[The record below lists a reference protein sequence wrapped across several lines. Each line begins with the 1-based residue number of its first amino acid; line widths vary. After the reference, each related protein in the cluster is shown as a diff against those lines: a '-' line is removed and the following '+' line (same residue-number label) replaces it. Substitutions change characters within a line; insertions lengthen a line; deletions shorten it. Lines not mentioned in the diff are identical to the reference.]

1 MFSPIGAHT
10 LQDSWI
16 EGRSAK
22 SAMDKEKVR
31 TPDRL
36 TAVHARFK
44 QMNGD
49 FFSLIKIFSWDN
61 RR

>member
-1 MFSPIGAHT
+1 MKCLNMCAPIGAHT

-16 EGRSAK
+16 EGISSK

-44 QMNGD
+44 QMERG
-49 FFSLIKIFSWDN
+49 FFLV
-61 RR
+61 

>member
-1 MFSPIGAHT
+1 MKCLTMFSPIGAHT

-16 EGRSAK
+16 EGISSK

-31 TPDRL
+31 TRDRL

-44 QMNGD
+44 QMERG
-49 FFSLIKIFSWDN
+49 FFVV
-61 RR
+61 